1 MPNSLRTLHRQ
12 EDGIALSCNN
22 LAAFFEPHQRVNC
35 GLHNPFNPCV
45 ITGRNKIARGAQ
57 APTLFRTF
65 SSEEMQR
72 RIKRIVKL
80 ITVGNTLLK
89 RFEAQLQLL
98 QLLRQSS
105 AVLLMLLRHVLQMC
119 NTRLSPLFDQTVLVT
134 AQE

>member
-1 MPNSLRTLHRQ
+1 MR
-12 EDGIALSCNN
+12 A
-22 LAAFFEPHQRVNC
+22 
-35 GLHNPFNPCV
+35 
-45 ITGRNKIARGAQ
+45 
-57 APTLFRTF
+57 
-65 SSEEMQR
+65 QR